1 MLKEVL
7 NDALHNLHAES
18 GALTSSAIV
27 SIDGLPIVSVLG
39 TEHRFKPRRL
49 AFCGIV
55 VPVRPNRPPAL
66 LRQFQSNDFARPAG

>member
-27 SIDGLPIVSVLG
+27 SIDGLRHCCPWAA
-39 TEHRFKPRRL
+39 K
-49 AFCGIV
+49 
-55 VPVRPNRPPAL
+55 PPACSL
-66 LRQFQSNDFARPAG
+66 AAISIK